1 MLRLAEIESKE
12 LKDSLRYVEIQ
23 LAKTKD
29 NLRQIN
35 LKAEDGQEQIQN
47 LHEQINRQSN
57 VSSAQV
63 AQIKQLTEQCESNA
77 AVQQQITDK
86 WKLRCEQKQNE
97 IDLRE
102 SEINRVKRILEDRD
116 SECNFLKAQITNL
129 TIRLAGI
136 DDELEVKAGE
146 NNRLRKQTSEMEV
159 AMKDLYKSRKGQGS
173 LQIELESLK
182 ADNEKLLSLI
192 RDTAEYADFEDQD
205 ILKSAATKTLKGYA
219 GLVENS
225 QSTKKARGASADAT
239 KSKVENDWIPT
250 EAVRAILKIREKFNS
265 KMTETAISQILYELN
280 LIWRKIMR
288 DETEAIKRRLGA

>member
-1 MLRLAEIESKE
+1 MLRLAEIESNE
-12 LKDSLRYVEIQ
+12 LKESLRYVEIQ

-47 LHEQINRQSN
+47 LHEQFNRQSN

-97 IDLRE
+97 VDLRE
-102 SEINRVKRILEDRD
+102 SEINRIKRILEDRD

-136 DDELEVKAGE
+136 DDELEAKAGE

-182 ADNEKLLSLI
+182 ADSEMLLSLI
-192 RDTAEYADFEDQD
+192 RNTAEYADFEDQD
-205 ILKSAATKTLKGYA
+205 ILKSAATKTLKG
-219 GLVENS
+219 S
-225 QSTKKARGASADAT
+225 STTKARGASADAT

-250 EAVRAILKIREKFNS
+250 EAVRAILKIREKFES